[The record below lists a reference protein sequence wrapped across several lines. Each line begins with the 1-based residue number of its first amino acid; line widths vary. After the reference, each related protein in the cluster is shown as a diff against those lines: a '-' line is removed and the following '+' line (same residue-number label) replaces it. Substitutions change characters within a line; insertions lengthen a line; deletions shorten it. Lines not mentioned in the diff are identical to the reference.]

1 MLNWDDYGKEEVNTA
16 AAVTATKT
24 VVDAPKVEE
33 LKPAPTPV
41 DTEARIKNENTSIEE
56 GSRAKIAREA
66 IKNLE
71 LI

>member
-33 LKPAPTPV
+33 LKSAPTPV
-41 DTEARIKNENTSIEE
+41 DTEARIK
-56 GSRAKIAREA
+56 K
-66 IKNLE
+66 
-71 LI
+71 